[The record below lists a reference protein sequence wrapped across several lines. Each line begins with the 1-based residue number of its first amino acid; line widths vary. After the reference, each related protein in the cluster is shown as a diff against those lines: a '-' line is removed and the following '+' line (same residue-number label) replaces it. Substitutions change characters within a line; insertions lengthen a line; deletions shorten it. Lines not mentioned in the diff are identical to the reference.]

1 MTDIINDSNISDKLN
16 SKIIVDLPWVEKYR
30 PDKISN
36 IIAHEQILNTLSTLM
51 EKNNFPHVIF
61 YGPPGTGK
69 TTTILACAKHM
80 YGDSYTNMVLELNGS
95 DDRGINVVREQI
107 KDFSQSEI
115 FSNEVFNVNKKKHKL
130 VVLDEAD
137 SMTYDAQFAL
147 RRVIETYTNTT
158 RFCLICNY
166 STKIIPSLQ
175 SRCITFRFS
184 PIPILDHIKHIEK
197 IVKLEKINTNT
208 EVINEIIKLSDGDMR
223 KSLNILQSLHMTCGH
238 TSLYERS
245 INLSKGR
252 ECKAFSNFSEGHTS
266 LSNFSEDYQPKEE
279 LNNDYST
286 SFIDLDSLY
295 KNIGYPLPKEK
306 KLITETII
314 KSDIITAF
322 NYVKKLEEQKS
333 LSLNDILNELVS
345 YIITNKVYTP
355 IKTARIISKLSEI
368 EYYLAGNINTSIQ
381 LGAII
386 SILKSV

>member
-1 MTDIINDSNISDKLN
+1 MTDIINDSNILTDKLN
-16 SKIIVDLPWVEKYR
+16 NKIILDLPWVEKYR

-36 IIAHEQILNTLSTLM
+36 IIAHEEILNTLSTLM

-80 YGDSYTNMVLELNGS
+80 YGESFTNMVLELNGS

-107 KDFSQSEI
+107 KEFSQSEI

-197 IVKLEKINTNT
+197 IVKLEKINTDA

-223 KSLNILQSLHMTCGH
+223 KSLNILQSLHMTCD
-238 TSLYERS
+238 Y
-245 INLSKGR
+245 
-252 ECKAFSNFSEGHTS
+252 SNSFIS
-266 LSNFSEDYQPKEE
+266 SNIS
-279 LNNDYST
+279 NNFST

-368 EYYLAGNINTSIQ
+368 EFYLAGNINTSIQ

>member
-1 MTDIINDSNISDKLN
+1 MATIINDSNISTNIKELDIQSDRL
-16 SKIIVDLPWVEKYR
+16 IDLPWVEKYR
-30 PDKISN
+30 PDKIIN

-80 YGDSYTNMVLELNGS
+80 YGESFTNMVLELNGS

-107 KDFSQSEI
+107 KEFSQSEI

-197 IVKLEKINTNT
+197 IVKLEKINTNA

-238 TSLYERS
+238 TSLS
-245 INLSKGR
+245 NFSKGR
-252 ECKAFSNFSEGHTS
+252 ECKAFSNFSEGHQ
-266 LSNFSEDYQPKEE
+266 DKE
-279 LNNDYST
+279 LDSDFST

-368 EYYLAGNINTSIQ
+368 EFYLAGNINTSIQ

>member
-1 MTDIINDSNISDKLN
+1 MATIINESNILSDKLN
-16 SKIIVDLPWVEKYR
+16 SKTIIDLPWVEKYR

-80 YGDSYTNMVLELNGS
+80 YGESFTNMVLELNGS

-197 IVKLEKINTNT
+197 IVKLEKINTGT

-223 KSLNILQSLHMTCGH
+223 KSLNILQSLHMTC
-238 TSLYERS
+238 
-245 INLSKGR
+245 
-252 ECKAFSNFSEGHTS
+252 
-266 LSNFSEDYQPKEE
+266 DYQAKE
-279 LNNDYST
+279 LDNNFST

-368 EYYLAGNINTSIQ
+368 EFYLAGNINTSIQ

>member
-1 MTDIINDSNISDKLN
+1 MTTVINDSNISSTNILLDKLN
-16 SKIIVDLPWVEKYR
+16 SKTILDLPWVEKYR

-80 YGDSYTNMVLELNGS
+80 YGESFTNMVLELNGS

-197 IVKLEKINTNT
+197 IVKLEKINTDV

-252 ECKAFSNFSEGHTS
+252 ECFAFSNFSEGHSNSFTS
-266 LSNFSEDYQPKEE
+266 SNIS
-279 LNNDYST
+279 NNFST

>member
-1 MTDIINDSNISDKLN
+1 MSTTINESNILSDKLN
-16 SKIIVDLPWVEKYR
+16 NKTIIDLPWVEKYR

-36 IIAHEQILNTLSTLM
+36 IIAHEEILNTLSTLM

-80 YGDSYTNMVLELNGS
+80 YGESFTNMVLELNGS

-107 KDFSQSEI
+107 KEFSQSEI

-184 PIPILDHIKHIEK
+184 PIPILDHIKHVEK
-197 IVKLEKINTNT
+197 IVKLEKINTNA

-223 KSLNILQSLHMTCGH
+223 KSLNILQSLHMTCG
-238 TSLYERS
+238 
-245 INLSKGR
+245 R
-252 ECKAFSNFSEGHTS
+252 ECFAFSNFSEGHTS
-266 LSNFSEDYQPKEE
+266 LYERSINFSEGYSNSKTSSNLSKEE
-279 LNNDYST
+279 LNNNFST

-368 EYYLAGNINTSIQ
+368 EFYLAGNINTSIQ

>member
-1 MTDIINDSNISDKLN
+1 MTTVINDSNISSTNILLDKLN
-16 SKIIVDLPWVEKYR
+16 SKTILDLPWVEKYR

-80 YGDSYTNMVLELNGS
+80 YGESFTNMVLELNGS

-184 PIPILDHIKHIEK
+184 PIPTLDHIKHIEK
-197 IVKLEKINTNT
+197 IIKLEKINTNN
-208 EVINEIIKLSDGDMR
+208 EVINEIIRLSDGDMR
-223 KSLNILQSLHMTCGH
+223 KSLNVLQSLYMTCG
-238 TSLYERS
+238 TEF
-245 INLSKGR
+245 IN
-252 ECKAFSNFSEGHTS
+252 
-266 LSNFSEDYQPKEE
+266 
-279 LNNDYST
+279 
-286 SFIDLDSLY
+286 LDSLY

-306 KLITETII
+306 ILIIETII
-314 KSDIITAF
+314 KSDIITAY

-333 LSLNDILNELVS
+333 LSLNDILNDLVL

-355 IKTARIISKLSEI
+355 IKMARILSKLSEI
-368 EYYLAGNINTSIQ
+368 EFYLAGNINNSIQ

-386 SILKSV
+386 SILKNY

>member
-1 MTDIINDSNISDKLN
+1 MTDIINDSNILSNKLN
-16 SKIIVDLPWVEKYR
+16 SKTILGLPWVEKYR

-36 IIAHEQILNTLSTLM
+36 IIAHEEILKTLSTLM

-80 YGDSYTNMVLELNGS
+80 YGESFTNMVLELNGS

-130 VVLDEAD
+130 VILDEAD

-175 SRCITFRFS
+175 SRCITFRFP

-197 IVKLEKINTNT
+197 IIKLEKINTGA

-245 INLSKGR
+245 INFSKGR
-252 ECKAFSNFSEGHTS
+252 ECKALSNFSEG
-266 LSNFSEDYQPKEE
+266 YQAKEE

>member
-1 MTDIINDSNISDKLN
+1 MTTVINDSNISSTNILLDKLN
-16 SKIIVDLPWVEKYR
+16 SKTILDLPWVEKYR

-80 YGDSYTNMVLELNGS
+80 YGESFTNMVLELNGS

-197 IVKLEKINTNT
+197 IVKLEKINTDV

-223 KSLNILQSLHMTCGH
+223 KSLNILQSLHMTCG
-238 TSLYERS
+238 
-245 INLSKGR
+245 R
-252 ECKAFSNFSEGHTS
+252 ECFAFSNFSERHQA
-266 LSNFSEDYQPKEE
+266 EEE

-368 EYYLAGNINTSIQ
+368 EFYLAGNINTSIQ